1 MGIPLRPLAVAG
13 AGRSEYREVP
23 PPRALADVLACAWH
37 GRTGWA
43 RPLRVLPDGCAD
55 LVWDGHSLAVVA
67 AVAAPVRL
75 WVPAGSTRVGVR
87 FRCGA
92 AGPVLGESVADLPVT
107 QPLRALWGA
116 AARRAEEQLAE
127 TADPDAQRAL
137 LESLVASRPGRPEP
151 KLLAAVHAL
160 GAPGARVAEVA
171 GELGMSERTLRR
183 NLRHAAGT
191 GPKHLDRIRR
201 FRHFL
206 HSLEPLAHRRTT
218 LATVAAEL
226 GYADQSHLGRES
238 RHLSGSAPSG
248 LVRSWARVAEKFQTP
263 AAR

>member
-13 AGRSEYREVP
+13 AGRSEYRELP
-23 PPRALADVLACAWH
+23 PPPALADVLACSWH

-55 LVWDGHSLAVVA
+55 LVWDGQSLAVVV
-67 AVAAPVRL
+67 AVAAPIRL
-75 WVPAGSTRVGVR
+75 WVPAGSSRVGVR

-92 AGPVLGESVADLPVT
+92 AGALLDESVADLPVT
-107 QPLRALWGA
+107 TPLSELWGA
-116 AARRAEEQLAE
+116 TARRAEEQLSA
-127 TADPDAQRAL
+127 TTDPDAQRAL
-137 LESLVASRPGRPEP
+137 LESLVAARPGRPDP

-160 GAPGARVAEVA
+160 GGARVAEVA
-171 GELGMSERTLRR
+171 DGLGVSERALRR

-191 GPKHLDRIRR
+191 GPKQLDRIQR

-206 HSLEPLAHRRTT
+206 RQLEPLAHRRTT

-238 RHLSGSAPSG
+238 RRLSGSAPAG
-248 LVRSWARVAEKFQTP
+248 LVRSWARVAEKFQTRP
-263 AAR
+263 MR

>member
-1 MGIPLRPLAVAG
+1 MGIPLRPLAVVA
-13 AGRSEYREVP
+13 AGRSEYRELP

-37 GRTGWA
+37 GYTGWA

-55 LVWDGHSLAVVA
+55 LVWDGRSLAVVA

-75 WVPAGSTRVGVR
+75 WVPAGSSRVGVR

-92 AGPVLGESVADLPVT
+92 AGALLGESVADLPVT
-107 QPLRALWGA
+107 TPLRELWGA
-116 AARRAEEQLAE
+116 EARRAEERLAA
-127 TADPDAQRAL
+127 TTNPDAQRAL
-137 LESLVASRPGRPEP
+137 LESLVAARPGRPEP
-151 KLLAAVHAL
+151 KLLAAVLAL

-183 NLRHAAGT
+183 NLRHTAGT
-191 GPKHLDRIRR
+191 GPKQLDRIQR

-206 HSLEPLAHRRTT
+206 RHLEPLARRRTT
-218 LATVAAEL
+218 LAAAAAEL

-238 RHLSGSAPSG
+238 RRLSGSAPAG
-248 LVRSWARVAEKFQTP
+248 LVRSWARVAETFQTRP
-263 AAR
+263 GR

>member
-13 AGRSEYREVP
+13 ARRSEYRELP
-23 PPRALADVLACAWH
+23 PPRALVDVLACAWH
-37 GRTGWA
+37 GHTGWA

-55 LVWDGHSLAVVA
+55 LVWDGRSLAVVA

-75 WVPAGSTRVGVR
+75 WIPAGASRVGLR

-92 AGPVLGESVADLPVT
+92 AGALLGESVADLPVT
-107 QPLRALWGA
+107 TPLRELWGP
-116 AARRAEEQLAE
+116 AARRAEEQLAA
-127 TADPDAQRAL
+127 TIDPDAQRVL
-137 LESLVASRPGRPEP
+137 LESLVAARPGRPEP
-151 KLLAAVHAL
+151 KLLTAVHAL
-160 GAPGARVAEVA
+160 GTPGARVAEVA
-171 GELGMSERTLRR
+171 DEAGMSERSLRR

-191 GPKHLDRIRR
+191 GPKQLDRIQR

-206 HSLEPLAHRRTT
+206 RQLEPLAHHRTT

-238 RHLSGSAPSG
+238 RRLSGSAPAG
-248 LVRSWARVAEKFQTP
+248 LVRSWDRVAEKFQT
-263 AAR
+263 RRKH